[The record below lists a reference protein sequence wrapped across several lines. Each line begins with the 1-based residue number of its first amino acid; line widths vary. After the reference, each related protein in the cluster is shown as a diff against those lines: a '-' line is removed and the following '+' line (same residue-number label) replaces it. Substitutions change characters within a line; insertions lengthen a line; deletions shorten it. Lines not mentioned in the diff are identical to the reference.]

1 MRLSGSAADSALNP
15 SRKRPVI
22 ADSKTM
28 TTGRALGQRRG
39 FKNEEAQN
47 IVVGLVLTFEV
58 CRDNV
63 LVVFYLAGVE
73 GF

>member
-1 MRLSGSAADSALNP
+1 
-15 SRKRPVI
+15 
-22 ADSKTM
+22 M